1 MKKRTIEKVLMHKFL
16 DFVASIEDEPTRD
29 LVKMNSLITGGCI
42 ASMLLK
48 EQVNDYDIYFTN
60 KETVLAVANYYAKK
74 FEDLKNVRA
83 TVVDVDSLDVDS
95 KEFYYQHGISG
106 QGRVAIYCEANSQV
120 PDDDDPEH
128 IEELTGVVL
137 QEKREK
143 DDENQKY
150 KPVYLSPNA
159 ISLSHKVQLIIR
171 FYGEPEEIHKN
182 YDYVHATNY
191 WTIKKGLNLNQ
202 PALEAILA
210 KELIYIGSKYPL
222 ASILRCKK
230 FILRGWHINAGQQL
244 KIMYQIS
251 KLNLDDVSV
260 LEDQLVG
267 VDVAYFMTLISA
279 LRSAIKSHSDKGEP
293 FVWSYEYLSEIIDR
307 VFNR

>member
-1 MKKRTIEKVLMHKFL
+1 MKKKTIEKVLTQKFL
-16 DFVASIEDEPTRD
+16 DFVASIEDETTRD
-29 LVKMNSLITGGCI
+29 LVKYNSLITGGCI

-60 KETVLAVANYYAKK
+60 KETVLAVANYYSNIFDKA
-74 FEDLKNVRA
+74 RS
-83 TVVDVDSLDVDS
+83 TVVDVDILDDHE
-95 KEFYYQHGISG
+95 KFFYAEHGISG
-106 QGRVAIYCEANSQV
+106 PGRVAIYSEANAQN
-120 PDDDDPEH
+120 PDDGGLDEVEM
-128 IEELTGVVL
+128 ITGVKL
-137 QEKREK
+137 GRDPIK
-143 DDENQKY
+143 DDDNDKY
-150 KPVYLSPNA
+150 RPVYISPNA

-171 FYGEPEEIHKN
+171 FYGDPEEIHKN

-191 WTIKKGLNLNQ
+191 WTLQKGLILNQ

-251 KLNLDDVSV
+251 KLNLDDVAV

-279 LRSAIKSHSDKGEP
+279 LRAAYKSHQEKGDP
-293 FVWSYEYLSEIIDR
+293 FGLSYNYLAEIIDR